1 MKELKICNCLLIIS
15 HILLVQTTDCKIPRG
30 ELDFYFINSFNQ
42 YSFGPLPDIMP
53 VAGARVMNLI
63 YFISSLSLPFNRR
76 LSCKLKSTR
85 RRGSQF
91 KLSEESIHLK

>member
-63 YFISSLSLPFNRR
+63 YFISSLSLQFNRR